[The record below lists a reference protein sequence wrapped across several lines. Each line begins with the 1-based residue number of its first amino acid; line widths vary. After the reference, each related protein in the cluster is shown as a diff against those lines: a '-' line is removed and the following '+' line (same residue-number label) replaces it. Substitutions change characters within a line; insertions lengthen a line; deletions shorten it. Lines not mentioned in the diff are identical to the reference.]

1 MTWLTTLGW
10 ISVEEEQWRLGR
22 RGAVLRPF
30 CVRVG
35 VEPRGSS
42 RRLQRAMVDFGA
54 EESFARAA
62 HSMHEHYG
70 LDVSVGRV
78 RRQSLIHG
86 AQLSAM
92 RVPPPKECAAT
103 VVTQLDGSMIPIV
116 KVSAQSPDQR
126 QGKELLWREVRL
138 CLAREKQSVTP
149 IYGATLGS
157 VGVAG
162 ELWRQTAQAAGA
174 GAQTKVHGVGDG
186 ADWIT
191 TQFREQFGDQGN
203 YLLDFWH
210 VSEYLAGAATIID
223 PKKAVEWR
231 HRQQGRLLENKSNQV
246 IRALASHVEPADQK
260 EAPVRT
266 AHRYLSERTGQLDYA
281 GARAASLP
289 IGSGEVEGGHRH
301 VIQERL
307 KLTGCWWKQ
316 SNAQAMLGLRVA
328 RANSLWDTYWKRPF
342 SQLN

>member
-1 MTWLTTLGW
+1 M
-10 ISVEEEQWRLGR
+10 EEEQWRLGR
-22 RGAVLRPF
+22 RGKVLRPF
-30 CVRVG
+30 CVEAG

-62 HSMHEHYG
+62 QSMREHYG

-78 RRQSLIHG
+78 RRQSLVHG

-92 RVPPPKECAAT
+92 KVPPPKDSAAV

-116 KVSAQSPDQR
+116 EVSEQSPDQR
-126 QGKELLWREVRL
+126 KGKELLWREVRL
-138 CLAREKQSVTP
+138 CLAREKESATP
-149 IYGATLGS
+149 VYGATLGS
-157 VGVAG
+157 AGLAG

-174 GAQTKVHGVGDG
+174 GSKTKVHGVGDG

-191 TQFREQFGDQGN
+191 SQFGEQFGDQGT

-210 VSEYLAGAATIID
+210 VSEYLAGAATSIQ
-223 PKKAVEWR
+223 PKKAVPWR

-246 IRALASHVEPADQK
+246 LRALASHVEPEDQK

-266 AHRYLSERTGQLDYA
+266 AHRYLSERTGQMDYA
-281 GARAASLP
+281 GARAAGLP

-316 SNAQAMLGLRVA
+316 PNAQAMLGLRVA
-328 RANSLWDTYWKRPF
+328 RANHLWDAYWTHR
-342 SQLN
+342 N